1 MQNSKGYTMV
11 VLDLRFGQV
20 LMKIFSFKVEVSF
33 IVSATVCYSILLVN
47 RPFNSLT
54 KLTMHWQWLSVI
66 IL

>member
-33 IVSATVCYSILLVN
+33 IVSATVQNTNGKCYNLNRKGKSRIFDKSLHKSI
-47 RPFNSLT
+47 R
-54 KLTMHWQWLSVI
+54 
-66 IL
+66 

>member
-33 IVSATVCYSILLVN
+33 IVSATVDLHIA
-47 RPFNSLT
+47 RT
-54 KLTMHWQWLSVI
+54 
-66 IL
+66 